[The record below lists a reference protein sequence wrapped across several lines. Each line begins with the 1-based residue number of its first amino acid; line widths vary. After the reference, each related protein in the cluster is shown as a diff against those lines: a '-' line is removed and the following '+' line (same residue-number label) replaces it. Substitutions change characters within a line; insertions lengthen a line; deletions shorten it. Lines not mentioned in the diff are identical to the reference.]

1 MFQLFASLSIRKQL
15 VLAVLATSFIVF
27 GGFFSVLASRMI
39 RLQEKQLEE
48 WTQETTVRNAAQLQG
63 SLLEKLGAT
72 RSFAHALE
80 GMATLPDQVKRQA
93 VDSLVHGLLAT
104 PGISAAYV
112 SFEPGQYYAQ
122 GASPAGTWPGATFYR
137 NAKGQVLPQSTG
149 WATVI
154 QPTDDWYNVS
164 RATGRES
171 FVEPYA
177 YAYEESDPKMLMTSV
192 TVPIKVHGKVVGVA
206 GIDIPLGELQILT
219 GKIHP
224 VPDAYA
230 ILLSNLGARL
240 AHPKKELLSKI
251 IGDDMGSQQ
260 RELLDSIAR
269 GGSFVYDKVAKATG
283 RKSRLY
289 YAPIQLGESDKPWS
303 LAIAFPIDEMQAP
316 IHALKIQI
324 ILFSLL
330 ALALIGLV
338 LWGVSGRL
346 VRPVQKAADMMQ
358 DIGHGEGNL
367 TLRMNGAGARE
378 IRELAEG
385 FNLFAGKTRDTISEV
400 LAETAPVAHAASSL
414 GSISVELDASA
425 RVASQKSQAVAAAA
439 EQMSAN
445 AVSVS
450 AAVEES
456 SVSLE
461 HVAAAV
467 EEMNSSIREIA
478 RGAESSRT
486 TGQEA
491 MRSAQEA
498 MQLVQEMAEAST
510 EIGRVVELIVEISEQ
525 TKLLAL
531 NATIEAARA
540 GEAGKGFAVVAG
552 EVKELAK
559 GTADASGDI
568 SARVERMRQAT
579 KTVVER
585 ISGIRAVVSQVADA
599 QQTIAASVEEQSA
612 ATREIAGNIA
622 QAVTGVR
629 EAAHGVGEVAQAAR
643 EVSSDIALVRQTGTQ
658 LETQSHTL
666 RNSAQEL
673 ESSVSR
679 VKGLLGRFKV

>member
-1 MFQLFASLSIRKQL
+1 MFRFTSLSIRKQL
-15 VLAVLATSFIVF
+15 VLAVLATSFVVF
-27 GGFFSVLASRMI
+27 GGFFGALASRMI

-48 WTQETTVRNAAQLQG
+48 WTQETTIRSAAQIQG

-72 RSFAHALE
+72 QSFAHALE
-80 GMATLPDQVKRQA
+80 GMASLPDQIKRPA
-93 VDSLVHGLLAT
+93 IDSLIRGLLAT

-112 SFEPGQYYAQ
+112 SFEPSQYYAP

-154 QPTDDWYNVS
+154 QPTDDWYNIS
-164 RATGRES
+164 HTTGRES

-177 YAYEESDPKMLMTSV
+177 YAYEESDPKVLMTSV
-192 TVPIKVHGKVVGVA
+192 TVPIKVHGKIVGVA
-206 GIDIPLGELQILT
+206 GIDIPLGEFQSMT
-219 GKIHP
+219 GKFHP
-224 VPDAYA
+224 IPNAYA
-230 ILLSNLGARL
+230 ILLSNQGARL

-251 IGDDMGSQQ
+251 IGDDMGSHQ
-260 RELLDSIAR
+260 RELLDSIAK
-269 GGSFVYDKVAKATG
+269 GGSFMYEKVAKANG

-289 YAPIQLGESDKPWS
+289 YAPIQLGESGKPWS

-316 IHALKIQI
+316 IRAIKLQI
-324 ILFSLL
+324 ALFSLL
-330 ALALIGLV
+330 ALALVGLV

-367 TLRMNGAGARE
+367 TLRMSGAGARE

-400 LAETAPVAHAASSL
+400 LAETIPVAHAASSL
-414 GSISVELDASA
+414 GSISAELDASA
-425 RVASQKSQAVAAAA
+425 RVSSQKSQAVAAAA

-445 AVSVS
+445 AVNVS

-461 HVAAAV
+461 HVATAV

-579 KTVVER
+579 KIVVER

-643 EVSSDIALVRQTGTQ
+643 EVSSDIALVRQAGTE
-658 LETQSHTL
+658 LEAQSHTL

-673 ESSVSR
+673 DTSVSR